1 MKSAYGT
8 PKVDSWEISQMWGI
22 GIKRAKKTILAN
34 AHNSVQDVT
43 RTLTKRL
50 RTRQEIFRQRWLHGK
65 TYTYTML
72 AGRKYESGN
81 RVAQE
86 YITDFGYIMIYPL
99 THRND
104 AQTFLSCYLV
114 GLFEKR

>member
-1 MKSAYGT
+1 MKSVDST
-8 PKVDSWEISQMWGI
+8 PKVDSWELSQMWGI